1 MQFDVLTLFPEMFD
15 ILNESIIGR
24 AKEKGLINVNLI
36 NIRDFSKNKHKKV
49 DDTPYGGG
57 AGMVI
62 QPDVVYDA
70 YKSVIKNNDKSGL
83 DEKSKKT
90 RVIYMSP
97 QGKKLDQQKVEELSK
112 QKNLIL
118 LCGHYEGI
126 DQRVLDTIVDEE
138 ISIGDYVLTGGELP
152 AMVLID
158 SVSRY
163 VEGVLKDGS
172 TTEESFSQG
181 LLEYPQY
188 TRPEIFEEQQVPEV
202 LLSGNHQMIDKW
214 RREQSLKRTLEKRPD
229 LLEKVDLSDED
240 KKILE
245 KIKNDV
251 PNKVG
256 TAQIKEGGKF

>member
-15 ILNESIIGR
+15 ILDESIIGR

-70 YKSVIKNNDKSGL
+70 YKFAIQNT
-83 DEKSKKT
+83 EKSEKT

-112 QKNLIL
+112 QKKLIL

-138 ISIGDYVLTGGELP
+138 ISIGDYVLTGGEIP

-163 VEGVLKDGS
+163 VDGVLSKDS
-172 TTEESFSQG
+172 ISEESFAQG
-181 LLEYPQY
+181 ILEYPQY
-188 TRPEIFEEQQVPEV
+188 TRPEIFDGVKVPEV
-202 LLSGNHQMIDKW
+202 LLSGHHENINKW
-214 RREQSLKRTLEKRPD
+214 RRCEALKNTYLKRPE
-229 LLEKVDLSDED
+229 LLENVELSDED
-240 KKILE
+240 R
-245 KIKNDV
+245 
-251 PNKVG
+251 
-256 TAQIKEGGKF
+256 KFIENIERRR